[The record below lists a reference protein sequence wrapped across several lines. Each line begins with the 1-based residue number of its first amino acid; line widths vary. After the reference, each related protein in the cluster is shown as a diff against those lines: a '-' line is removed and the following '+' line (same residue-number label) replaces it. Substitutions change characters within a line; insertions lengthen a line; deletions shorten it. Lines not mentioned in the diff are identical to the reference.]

1 MPHHCEDDGEHG
13 RGTSRRHALK
23 GMIVAS
29 LSSMAPFAA
38 TAPFP
43 ATALDT
49 GDTDEFTFTTA
60 GDFACFCG
68 VRPHRQGKITVAP

>member
-1 MPHHCEDDGEHG
+1 MPRHCEDDGEHG

-29 LSSMAPFAA
+29 PSSMAPFA
-38 TAPFP
+38 

>member
-1 MPHHCEDDGEHG
+1 MPQHCEDDGEHG

-29 LSSMAPFAA
+29 LSSMAPFA
-38 TAPFP
+38 